1 MTESSLLRSGLKW
14 AQSHALKRVDS
25 FSLFKVLTRYFT
37 IYDDKF
43 YYVTN
48 SSLLTQSYRR

>member
-43 YYVTN
+43 YYVTS